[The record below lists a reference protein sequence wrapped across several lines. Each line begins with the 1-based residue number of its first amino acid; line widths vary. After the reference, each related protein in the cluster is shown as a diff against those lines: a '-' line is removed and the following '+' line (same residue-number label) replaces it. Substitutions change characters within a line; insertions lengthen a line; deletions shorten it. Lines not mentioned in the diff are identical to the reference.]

1 MHVAAPVY
9 DPADGR
15 TLIGVLS
22 LAQPNRSIDPFIA
35 ASQRAIIERGAWLIG
50 LSALVG
56 VLVTMWLTTGLGQLS
71 RYARAVTAG
80 EPVPPPRRRRDEIG
94 DLGQALETMRRKL
107 EGKAYVEQN
116 G

>member
-1 MHVAAPVY
+1 
-9 DPADGR
+9 
-15 TLIGVLS
+15 
-22 LAQPNRSIDPFIA
+22 
-35 ASQRAIIERGAWLIG
+35 
-50 LSALVG
+50 
-56 VLVTMWLTTGLGQLS
+56 MWLTTGLGQLS

-107 EGKAYVEQN
+107 EGKAYVEQSRYPRPTACISRAASSTSRN